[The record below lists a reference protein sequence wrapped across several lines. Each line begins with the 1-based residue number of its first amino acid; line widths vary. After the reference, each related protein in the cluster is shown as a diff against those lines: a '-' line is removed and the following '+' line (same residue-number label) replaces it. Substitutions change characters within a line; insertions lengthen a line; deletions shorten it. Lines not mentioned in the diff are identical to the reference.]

1 MKWQKRLNI
10 ALTVA
15 LTIAFILLGAFVFR
29 VAYCRTIEALIDL
42 YGSFKYYFCVL
53 FGFSVDGIPSVAE
66 RSKVLKWD
74 VILPADFET
83 FKANCIAFF
92 RLFTSKENFLSWLNS
107 AGGKAGVWAKIF
119 VILLPCILAV
129 IIAIKRLYAK
139 GNTKHN
145 VDTIPLRVFKKISAV
160 TYQPTKRFICGYIDF
175 LREHN
180 WIWISWLIMWAFH
193 LNIASIV
200 IEFFAYYFFFSVSFR
215 VDTIY
220 TQFVKLAI
228 DLQPLLRFFPWW
240 SLLILAY
247 VLFERWRRKIA
258 LNKLRRMEN
267 SNRGFIND
275 LPIVSMTCGSMG
287 KKKTTIITDM
297 TLSQE
302 IIFRNVAYG
311 KLQET
316 DMKFPN
322 FGWIA
327 FEMELRKC
335 MEHGTVYNLATVKEW
350 VKLKRS
356 RYEIHHDDCL
366 QLYGYDSKRYGLC

>member
-1 MKWQKRLNI
+1 MRLQKRLNI

-29 VAYCRTIEALIDL
+29 VAYCRTIEGLIDL

-53 FGFSVDGIPSVAE
+53 FGFPVDGIPSVAE
-66 RSKVLKWD
+66 RSKVLNWD

-92 RLFTSKENFLSWLNS
+92 RLFISKENFLSWLNT
-107 AGGKAGVWAKIF
+107 AGGKAGVLAKIF

-145 VDTIPLRVFKKISAV
+145 VDTVPLRVFKKISAV
-160 TYQPTKRFICGYIDF
+160 TYQPTKRFVCGYIDF

-220 TQFVKLAI
+220 TQFVKLAT
-228 DLQPLLRFFPWW
+228 DLQPFFRFFPLW
-240 SLLILAY
+240 SLSVAAY
-247 VLFERWRRKIA
+247 CLFYNFRKKIA
-258 LNKLRRMEN
+258 LNRLRHFEAKN
-267 SNRGFIND
+267 CGFINE
-275 LPIVSMTCGSMG
+275 LPIVSMACGSMG
-287 KKKTTIITDM
+287 KKKTTLITDM

-302 IIFRNVAYG
+302 VMFRQKALSI
-311 KLQET
+311 LQEN
-316 DMKFPN
+316 DMKFPY
-322 FGWIA
+322 FPWIL
-327 FEMELRKC
+327 FEQELQKC
-335 MEHGTVYNLATVKEW
+335 MEYH
-350 VKLKRS
+350 
-356 RYEIHHDDCL
+356 IHI
-366 QLYGYDSKRYGLC
+366 Q